1 MGHCGGDGYHKVMLA
16 SFHMPLF
23 FFLSGLF
30 LFRKNES
37 LGDFL
42 RKKAKTLLLPCLF
55 FGIILS
61 TYSTIIDWIR
71 QDTTIPYGLRYVG
84 LFINMRQVPFPG
96 SLWFFPCLFLV
107 ELFMFCLY
115 KTCRREALIIVGVCC
130 LTVIGLLVHYFY
142 GKGLPWSIDIALY
155 CAVFTAVGYCT
166 RNFVWKKRSIISYLF
181 AAILFVTSVYINFEY
196 IGSTVDLYSCRIGLY
211 PLFYISAFSGIY
223 ISLGSAILF
232 SKSRFLTY
240 LGQNTITI
248 YALHYLFILPL
259 DKLLSMIITFCF
271 LRCLVATSLVIF
283 ILIPIINII
292 NKKFKFM
299 VGKF

>member
-1 MGHCGGDGYHKVMLA
+1 MAEIVFIRCFWHPFTCLY
-16 SFHMPLF
+16 F

-30 LFRKNES
+30 LFRKNETF
-37 LGDFL
+37 GNFV

-96 SLWFFPCLFLV
+96 SLWFFPCLFLI

-115 KTCRREALIIVGVCC
+115 TISRKEVLMIWGACC
-130 LTVIGLLVHYFY
+130 LAVIGVLTHFSY

-155 CAVFTAVGYCT
+155 CTIFTAVGYCV
-166 RNFVWKKRSIISYLF
+166 RNYVWNNRSICSYILM
-181 AAILFVTSVYINFEY
+181 AILFMTSVYLNSEY
-196 IGSTVDLYSCRIGLY
+196 IGGSVDLYSCRIGLY

-223 ISLGSAILF
+223 ICLGLAILF
-232 SKSRFLTY
+232 SRSKFLTY
-240 LGQNTITI
+240 LGQNTIII
-248 YALHYLFILPL
+248 YALHFLISRPL
-259 DKLLSMIITFCF
+259 ELLMSMIIPYDF
-271 LRCLVATSLVIF
+271 LRNLLETSIV
-283 ILIPIINII
+283 ILILVPIINII
-292 NKKFKFM
+292 NKHFKFL